1 MFGISGFELGLVAL
15 VALLVLGPER
25 LPKAARFAGLW
36 VRRARAQWFSV
47 KAELERE
54 LAADELKRS
63 LADTAAPLQQALKEA
78 DAGLKAGA
86 AQVEAEGRALADAVR
101 LRGAAEVGAGLAA
114 TGSAI
119 AQAADVDADATP
131 AAPVAP
137 AALEAPAAGDAPTHE
152 EIVRRKIAASLAAAP
167 AADDP
172 AAALAEAEREV
183 IRLRKI
189 ADAAKA
195 DLAAAMAAR
204 PAAAAPLEAPEAPVQ
219 PGLPLAPPPG
229 DAR

>member
-63 LADTAAPLQQALKEA
+63 LADTAAPLKQALQDV
-78 DAGLKAGA
+78 DAGVKAGA
-86 AQVEAEGRALADAVR
+86 AQLQAEGRELADAVR
-101 LRGAAEVGAGLAA
+101 LRPEPAPPAEAAAAPAQAPADAAALPPPPAAAE
-114 TGSAI
+114 
-119 AQAADVDADATP
+119 
-131 AAPVAP
+131 APS
-137 AALEAPAAGDAPTHE
+137 HE
-152 EIVRRKIAASLAAAP
+152 EIVRRKIAAALAATP
-167 AADDP
+167 AEPDP

-189 ADAAKA
+189 ADAANA
-195 DLAAAMAAR
+195 ELAAAMAPR
-204 PAAAAPLEAPEAPVQ
+204 PAPEAPVQ
-219 PGLPLAPPPG
+219 PGLPLPPTG
-229 DAR
+229 ETR

>member
-86 AQVEAEGRALADAVR
+86 AQVEAEGRSLADAVR

-114 TGSAI
+114 TGTAL
-119 AQAADVDADATP
+119 AQAAGADGAAARADAP
-131 AAPVAP
+131 AP
-137 AALEAPAAGDAPTHE
+137 AEPAPSHE
-152 EIVRRKIAASLAAAP
+152 EIVRRKIASAMAAAP

-189 ADAAKA
+189 AEAAKA
-195 DLAAAMAAR
+195 ELDAAMASR
-204 PAAAAPLEAPEAPVQ
+204 PAAAPAAEPPAQ
-219 PGLPLAPPPG
+219 PGLPLTPPG

>member
-114 TGSAI
+114 TGSAL
-119 AQAADVDADATP
+119 AQ
-131 AAPVAP
+131 
-137 AALEAPAAGDAPTHE
+137 AAGDADAKADAAPAAPAIAADAAPPAEAEPAPSHE
-152 EIVRRKIAASLAAAP
+152 EIVRRKIAAAMAAAP
-167 AADDP
+167 PADDP

-195 DLAAAMAAR
+195 DLDAALAQR
-204 PAAAAPLEAPEAPVQ
+204 PA
-219 PGLPLAPPPG
+219 PPG

>member
-63 LADTAAPLQQALKEA
+63 LADTAAPLKQALKEA
-78 DAGLKAGA
+78 DAGLQAGA

-114 TGSAI
+114 TGTAI
-119 AQAADVDADATP
+119 AQAAEADAAP
-131 AAPVAP
+131 PAPVAP
-137 AALEAPAAGDAPTHE
+137 AALEAPAAPSHE

-167 AADDP
+167 AGDDP

-204 PAAAAPLEAPEAPVQ
+204 PAPESPVQ